1 MFIDKGVGMRLF
13 IGLGNP
19 GSKYDKTRHNIG
31 FEALDRLA
39 GIESW
44 DKKSKSLVCKVRI
57 GSKNILLAKPQT
69 YMNLSGEAVQS
80 LMTTHKIKP
89 SEICVF
95 VDDVNIPVGRIRV
108 RGKGSH
114 GGQNGL
120 RDIISRIGSDFA
132 RVRLGVGSPEGNQD
146 LANFVLSR
154 PKGNDLESLEAMLDK
169 IDSLAKVLL
178 ESGVQD
184 TMSQFNGA

>member
-154 PKGNDLESLEAMLDK
+154 PKGNDLESLETMLDK

>member
-1 MFIDKGVGMRLF
+1 MA
-13 IGLGNP
+13 
-19 GSKYDKTRHNIG
+19 G
-31 FEALDRLA
+31 F
-39 GIESW
+39 ESW

-120 RDIISRIGSDFA
+120 RDIISRIGSEFA

-154 PKGNDLESLEAMLDK
+154 PKGDDLQSLETMLDK
-169 IDSLAKVLL
+169 MDPLAKVLL

-184 TMSQFNGA
+184 AMSQFNGA